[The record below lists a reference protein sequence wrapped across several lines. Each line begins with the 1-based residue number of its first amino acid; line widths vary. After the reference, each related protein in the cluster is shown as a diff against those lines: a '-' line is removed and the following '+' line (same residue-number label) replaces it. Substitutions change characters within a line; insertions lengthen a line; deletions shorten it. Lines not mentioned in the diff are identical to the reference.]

1 MACIRKKKIRGHYV
15 IDFYDQV
22 KERQRLFLPK
32 GTTRDQAKEE
42 LRKIELQVAKGIYLP
57 EKRTPAFQEV
67 AEDWIEYKRPN
78 LRENTWEIYEG
89 HVRNHFHEFNGQKIN
104 LITTAKVERY
114 ITGRQTSGMHILTLR
129 KVLVTLGQILNY
141 AVRHRYI
148 DHNPLRE
155 AERPRDPGEG
165 KKEIVVL
172 TIPEIQAFLAGVKD
186 QKYRTMFMLAVMS
199 GVRQGELL
207 GLKWGDLDLTD
218 KQLHI
223 QRTFTKGRFFNTKTK
238 TSTRRVDLGPAVIS
252 ELRRWKLACPPS
264 GLDLMFPND
273 ARELDGKPNG
283 KPINYTNMVTRH
295 FRPALL
301 AMVAKNLDTGRAAK
315 NLEEGNVSLPLAGHG
330 FHAGAKIVITGT
342 RNYDGERFI
351 LPSSTPDQIH
361 IRAGYTAER
370 MTACSWAILE
380 KDVPAFTKL
389 SRFRFHD
396 LRHTYAS
403 LLIHQKESIKY
414 IQDQLGHCSPMVTLN
429 VYAHLMDSRNQDAA
443 CRLEDAVFGNGHVLG
458 TKRRKGQARSELT
471 P

>member
-15 IDFYDQV
+15 IDFYDQL
-22 KERQRLFLPK
+22 KERQRIFLPK
-32 GTTRDQAKEE
+32 ETSREQAKEE

-57 EKRTPAFQEV
+57 EKKTPTFQEV
-67 AEDWIEYKRPN
+67 AADWIEYKRPK
-78 LRENTWEIYEG
+78 LRENTWDVYEG
-89 HVRNHFHEFNGQKIN
+89 HVRNHFHEFDNQKIN
-104 LITTAKVERY
+104 LITTAKVEKY
-114 ITGRQTSGMHILTLR
+114 ITDRQTSGMHILTIR
-129 KVLVTLGQILNY
+129 KVLVTLGQIFNY

-172 TIPEIQAFLAGVKD
+172 TIPEIQAFLAAVED
-186 QKYRTMFMLAVMS
+186 QKYRAMFMLAVMS

-223 QRTFTKGRFFNTKTK
+223 ERTFTKGRFFNTKTK

-252 ELRRWKLACPPS
+252 ELRRWKLACRS
-264 GLDLMFPND
+264 SELDLMFPN
-273 ARELDGKPNG
+273 RSG
-283 KPINYTNMVTRH
+283 KPINYTNMVDRH
-295 FRPALL
+295 FQPALKSI
-301 AMVAKNLDTGRAAK
+301 AARNLDKGRAAK
-315 NLEEGNVSLPLAGHG
+315 SLGDGKVALPLAGHG

-342 RNYDGERFI
+342 RNYDGERFV

-361 IRAGYTAER
+361 VRAAYAAER
-370 MTACSWAILE
+370 MTACSWVMHE
-380 KDVPAFTKL
+380 KDAPAFAKF

-403 LLIHQKESIKY
+403 LMIHQKENIKY
-414 IQDQLGHCSPMVTLN
+414 IQNQLGHCSPMVTLN
-429 VYAHLMDSRNQDAA
+429 VYAHLMESRNQDAA
-443 CRLEDAVFGNGHVLG
+443 CRLEGAVFGNGHVLG
-458 TKRRKGQARSELT
+458 TKRRKGPARSELT